1 MKDNNNK
8 SFAAQLGY
16 ILGCTLAVCIVAC
29 LVAIMLS
36 ATINFIALI
45 F

>member
-8 SFAAQLGY
+8 SFTAQLGY
-16 ILGCTLAVCIVAC
+16 ILGCMLGVCITAC
-29 LVAIMLS
+29 LIAVMLA
-36 ATINFIALI
+36 ATINFIGWI